1 MLLKEYAKFL
11 YEDIKIRKV
20 LDEQLANA
28 GISKIEIERTADE
41 IKVDVFTS
49 KPGVVIGKRGTNIND
64 IKINDSEGS
73 KQKYTVKYHR
83 G

>member
-1 MLLKEYAKFL
+1 MLLKDYAKFL
-11 YEDIKIRKV
+11 YEDIRIRKV

-41 IKVDVFTS
+41 IKVDLFTS

-64 IKINDSEGS
+64 IRVNGSEGS
-73 KQKYTVKYHR
+73 K
-83 G
+83 